1 MTTLEEI
8 VSRFKI
14 EFVAQFVA
22 VGAGG
27 LLLVLLARLLEP
39 AEYGLLFLAIA
50 VFGVL
55 GVVSKL
61 GIAKSGARY
70 VAEYKERD
78 PSQLPHILRTCL
90 LYNLATIG
98 IVVVALAVGHQL
110 IADALGEPA
119 LAPLLVL
126 GIGYVVVESLK
137 VYVRLVLQGFES
149 IQFAGTIYAL
159 DQASRLVFAVTFV
172 LLGFGA
178 LGALA
183 GYILSFTL
191 AAGIGLIVI
200 YVHHYR
206 PHRGEG
212 AVEPGLRRRIAEYT
226 APLTATSTANVLD
239 KQIDTVLVGFFLTPV
254 AVSYYVLSKQIV
266 HFVETPVKALGFTI
280 SPTFGAEKASG
291 NSAHAARIY
300 EQALIHTLLLYIPI
314 AVGLVLVARPTIA
327 LIFGSEYLEA
337 VVVLQ
342 VLSAYIVL
350 QSITTLTSNSLD
362 YLGRAKSRAIVKGVT
377 AVMNV
382 VLNVIL
388 IPRLGVVGAAVATVI
403 TYSLYTVA
411 NVVII
416 HQEFPL
422 QLGRVARSIGQI
434 VTITGVMAAVVYIV
448 RDAVHGFVSLFS
460 VVALGVVVWAVLAIA
475 TGLLSRQKLT
485 SIA

>member
-1 MTTLEEI
+1 MTTLEDI

-14 EFVAQFVA
+14 EFVAQFIA

-27 LLLVLLARLLEP
+27 LLLVLLARMLDP

-50 VFGVL
+50 VFSVL
-55 GVVSKL
+55 GVISKL

-78 PSQLPHILRTCL
+78 PSQLPHILRACL

-98 IVVVALAVGHQL
+98 IVVVALAVGHRL

-119 LAPLLVL
+119 LAPLLLL
-126 GIGYVVVESLK
+126 GVCYVVVESLK

-149 IQFAGTIYAL
+149 IRIAGTIYAL

-191 AAGIGLIVI
+191 VAGIGLTVI

-206 PHRGEG
+206 PHRGKG

-266 HFVETPVKALGFTI
+266 HFVETPVKALGFTL

-314 AVGLVLVARPTIA
+314 AVGLVLVARPTIE

-337 VVVLQ
+337 VLVLQ

-377 AVMNV
+377 AMMNV
-382 VLNVIL
+382 VLNIIL
-388 IPRLGVVGAAVATVI
+388 IPRLGVVGAAIATVI

-411 NVVII
+411 NVAII

-422 QLGRVARSIGQI
+422 QLGRVARSLVQI
-434 VTITGVMAAVVYIV
+434 VTITGVMAAVVYLV
-448 RDAVHGFVSLFS
+448 RDTVHGFVSLFT
-460 VVALGVVVWAVLAIA
+460 VVALGVTVWAILAIA